1 MASYTYDLQDPKILL
16 SNVRQGLLKL
26 EDDWTEIASF
36 MLEGLAE
43 YRPQRVSPMRSGY
56 RFVYQRAK
64 VDLTVYFPEKIFE
77 RLLEYLD
84 REKLEILKAVFQAG
98 LPKRSGY
105 DLNEFRI
112 RGIIDTKKPGKKN
125 DTPA

>member
-16 SNVRQGLLKL
+16 SNVRQGLMQL

-36 MLEGLAE
+36 MLEGLAQ
-43 YRPQRVSPMRSGY
+43 YQPQRVNPMRSGY

-64 VDLTVYFPEKIFE
+64 VDLTVYFPEIIFE
-77 RLLEYLD
+77 RLLELLD

-112 RGIIDTKKPGKKN
+112 RGIIDGKESLDKT
-125 DTPA
+125 DTSA

>member
-16 SNVRQGLLKL
+16 SNVRQGLMKL

-36 MLEGLAE
+36 MLEGLAQ
-43 YRPQRVSPMRSGY
+43 YQPQRVNPMRSGY

-64 VDLTVYFPEKIFE
+64 VDLTVYFPEIIFE
-77 RLLEYLD
+77 RLLELLD

-112 RGIIDTKKPGKKN
+112 RGIIDGKEPPDKT